1 MLVVAAC
8 ETPTVVPTQHLDT
21 TGILLVAPGEVV
33 QARPPSEEHAQA
45 FSDAWMLAE
54 SSDDL
59 GYPWID
65 PPTGQLVL
73 SAATPRGRERLEE
86 LTIGVPFA
94 IREVK
99 HGAKQLREIQDAATF
114 LRAEGVPGAELVYGV
129 SPDHRDNRTLIFI
142 SAMSRPLLDALAQRF
157 PPTAL
162 AITVEAIGAAGF
174 GPVKPT
180 PGPIALRT
188 ADSAAPSLCPGER
201 IEGTLTAHDETG
213 LGLFDASGI
222 VVAAIVWP
230 QGWSASPSIAG
241 SLLVDPSG
249 NVVARTGD
257 IVRVDAIGIEPGT
270 WLVCG
275 NVVGLS
281 GG

>member
-1 MLVVAAC
+1 M
-8 ETPTVVPTQHLDT
+8 PTQLLDT

-45 FSDAWMLAE
+45 FSDAWSLAE

-65 PPTGQLVL
+65 PATGQLIL
-73 SAATPRGRERLEE
+73 SAATARARERLEA
-86 LTIGVPFA
+86 LTLGVPFG
-94 IREVK
+94 IRDVK
-99 HGAKQLREIQDAATF
+99 HGAKQLQQIQDAATF
-114 LRAEGVPGAELVYGV
+114 LRTEGVPGAELIYGV

-162 AITVEAIGAAGF
+162 AITVEAMGDAGF
-174 GPVKPT
+174 GPIKPT

-188 ADSAAPSLCPGER
+188 ADGAAPSACPGER
-201 IEGTLTAHDETG
+201 IDGTLTANDETG
-213 LGLFDASGI
+213 LGLLDETGTET
-222 VVAAIVWP
+222 AAIVWP
-230 QGWSASPSIAG
+230 QGWSASPSIGG

-281 GG
+281 GGS